1 MIYHGEATSIFLKEN
16 KVGPVE
22 LATIAFGQRFEITPI
37 QLATAVSSI
46 ANGGVKI
53 TPRVVK
59 KIINSETGEVT
70 EIPVKTGERV
80 ISEENAKSILSMMES
95 VVAEGTGKKAQ
106 VAGYRI
112 GGKTGTSEDGVD
124 TGKYIASFVGVADI
138 ADPEVVILIILY
150 NPTGEGGHHLGV
162 SLWKLEKIEVYIF
175 DETLQIREIQRV

>member
-70 EIPVKTGERV
+70 EIPVKTGERI

-95 VVAEGTGKKAQ
+95 VVAEGTGKNAQ
-106 VAGYRI
+106 VVGYRV
-112 GGKTGTSEDGVD
+112 GGKTGTSEDGVN
-124 TGKYIASFVGVADI
+124 TNKYVASFCGVAPI
-138 ADPEVVILIILY
+138 SDPQVVALVTLY
-150 NPTGEGGHHLGV
+150 NPTGEGGHQGGAWVIL
-162 SLWKLEKIEVYIF
+162 SLHYIKHSKRG
-175 DETLQIREIQRV
+175 TM